1 MLFQTPEFM
10 AFLILTLVLYYKL
23 PAVRPYLLALADV
36 LFYITAGFN
45 GLLLLLAVS
54 AGSYYLSLKLKSR
67 QARTFLILAL
77 LINIANLVFY
87 KYMLFIL
94 NNLIKI
100 PGFEFIHIPG
110 ALSNIIQPLGISF
123 YTFQL
128 IAYLVDIYREKC
140 EPPRSFLNFWLFV
153 SFFANVV
160 AGPIMRGHEMIP
172 QMENLASIRFSDT
185 ALRLGLAYFT
195 LGLCKK
201 LLVADYLT
209 VYVDQFFQQGC
220 SLATAQA
227 WIAAYLF
234 TFQIYYDFSA
244 YSEMA
249 MGIACLFGI
258 KLNLNFATPYLSP
271 NPTEF
276 WRRWH
281 ITLSNWIRDYLYIPL
296 GGSRRGELRK
306 YLNLFA
312 AMSISG
318 LWHGAAWTFVAWG
331 MYHGVLLIL
340 HNIYKRMK
348 VAERLAKSAGSSILK
363 AISILFTF
371 HLVAVG
377 WVFFRATDLKTAL
390 HMVTSMLNP
399 FNLVADSSLIKYGL
413 LIILLFSLHIVEFY
427 LRKNYD
433 LLSTWWRKH
442 FSAPLRALA
451 YALILLL
458 IISFSTYQPN
468 SFIYF
473 KF

>member
-1 MLFQTPEFM
+1 M

-36 LFYITAGFN
+36 LFYMTAGIN

-54 AGSYYLSLKLKSR
+54 AVSYYLSLKLRSR
-67 QARTFLILAL
+67 QARTLLILAL
-77 LINIANLVFY
+77 LVNIANLLFY
-87 KYMLFIL
+87 KYMVFFL

-100 PGFEFIHIPG
+100 PGLEYLHIPG

-128 IAYLVDIYREKC
+128 IAYLVDVYREKC
-140 EPPRSFLNFWLFV
+140 EPPQGFLNFWLFV

-172 QMENLASIRFSDT
+172 QIRNLASIRFSDT

-209 VYVDQFFQQGC
+209 IYVDQLFQQGG
-220 SLATAQA
+220 SLAAAQA

-296 GGSRRGELRK
+296 GGSRRGEWRK

-318 LWHGAAWTFVAWG
+318 LWHGAAWTFVVWG

-340 HNIYKRMK
+340 HNICKK
-348 VAERLAKSAGSSILK
+348 IKLAERLFKNAGSSLLK
-363 AISILFTF
+363 AFSILFTF
-371 HLVAVG
+371 HLVTVG
-377 WVFFRATDLKTAL
+377 WVFFRAADLKTAL
-390 HMVTSMLNP
+390 HMVSSMFNP
-399 FNLVADSSLIKYGL
+399 FNLVIDGSLLKYGVV
-413 LIILLFSLHIVEFY
+413 IILLFSLHIGEFY

-433 LLSTWWRKH
+433 LLSTWWRQH
-442 FSAPLRALA
+442 FPAPLRAMA
-451 YALILLL
+451 YALVLLL
-458 IISFSTYQPN
+458 VITFSTYQPN

>member
-23 PAVRPYLLALADV
+23 PVVRPYLLALADG
-36 LFYITAGFN
+36 LFYITAGLN
-45 GLLLLLAVS
+45 GFLLLLAVS
-54 AGSYYLSLKLKSR
+54 AVSYYLSLKLRSR

-77 LINIANLVFY
+77 LINIANLSLF
-87 KYMLFIL
+87 KYMLFFL
-94 NNLIKI
+94 DNLIKI
-100 PGFEFIHIPG
+100 PGLEFIHIPG

-128 IAYLVDIYREKC
+128 IAYLVDVYREKC
-140 EPPRSFLNFWLFV
+140 KPAGGFLNFWLFV

-160 AGPIMRGHEMIP
+160 AGPIMRGQEMIP
-172 QMENLASIRFSDT
+172 QMQNLKSIKFSDT

-201 LLVADYLT
+201 LLVADYLAAD
-209 VYVDQFFQQGC
+209 VNQFFQQGG

-227 WIAAYLF
+227 WVAAYLF
-234 TFQIYYDFSA
+234 TFQIYFDFSA

-249 MGIACLFGI
+249 MGIACLFGV

-306 YLNLFA
+306 YINLFA

-318 LWHGAAWTFVAWG
+318 LWHGAAWTFVVWG

-340 HNIYKRMK
+340 HNIYKKM
-348 VAERLAKSAGSSILK
+348 RLAEKIFNNAGASILK
-363 AISILFTF
+363 ALSILFTF

-377 WVFFRATDLKTAL
+377 WVFFRADDLKTAL
-390 HMVTSMLNP
+390 YMVRSMLNP
-399 FNLVADSSLIKYGL
+399 FNLLIEASLLKYGFI
-413 LIILLFSLHIVEFY
+413 IILLFGLHIAEFY

-433 LLSTWWRKH
+433 SLSTWWRKY
-442 FSAPLRALA
+442 FPAPLRALA

-458 IISFSTYQPN
+458 LITFSTYQPN